1 MTLAIPSIFET
12 WIKQCLIKEL
22 KPGQT
27 VILDNVSF
35 HKSKRTQEL
44 IESASCKIIFLPPY
58 SPDLNP
64 IEKFCANMKKWIKN
78 KIHLFD
84 NLYRAIEV
92 FFALSNSS

>member
-1 MTLAIPSIFET
+1 M
-12 WIKQCLIKEL
+12 
-22 KPGQT
+22 
-27 VILDNVSF
+27 
-35 HKSKRTQEL
+35 
-44 IESASCKIIFLPPY
+44 PPY

-92 FFALSNSS
+92 FFALPNSS